1 MTAKSPSE
9 AMIQTMPVTTADVAA
24 APTAE
29 ALRPHCMPRRQPASA
44 TRAPNPTLLNRPNP
58 LSTRWTALRVS

>member
-1 MTAKSPSE
+1 
-9 AMIQTMPVTTADVAA
+9 
-24 APTAE
+24 
-29 ALRPHCMPRRQPASA
+29 MPRRQPASA